1 MTTEN
6 SKGENSQDEY
16 PSQQRMF
23 DGEPVEEYF
32 NGLEHSS
39 LKKSKIGLKFPGV
52 TEIPLVIAG
61 AGLLVLIVFLSIFIF
76 TIFVQK
82 PEKVDVEGKF
92 DGKLRSVD
100 ARINQLEG
108 RLSKMEVIVQQLLEM
123 ENRGEEIGPVVAR
136 INKLESEYS
145 SQLDLMSQKLDHY
158 IKQQEEERKKLA
170 ALAVKPPEK
179 TTQVSATKA
188 TQVSATKATQ
198 MPAKKSVKT
207 YHHVQSGETL
217 YSIGRKYKM
226 SLDQL
231 HGLNPS
237 ISGNAIYTGQKIRVK

>member
-6 SKGENSQDEY
+6 SKGEKSQDEY
-16 PSQQRMF
+16 LSQQKLF
-23 DGEPVEEYF
+23 DEEPVEEYF

-39 LKKSKIGLKFPGV
+39 LKKSKFGLKFPGV

-82 PEKVDVEGKF
+82 PEKVDIEGKF

-108 RLSKMEVIVQQLLEM
+108 RLSKMEVIAQQLLKM
-123 ENRGEEIGPVVAR
+123 ENRDEEIGPVVAR
-136 INKLESEYS
+136 INSLESDFT
-145 SQLDLMSQKLDHY
+145 SQLNLISQKLDHY
-158 IKQQEEERKKLA
+158 IKQQEEDKKKQA

-179 TTQVSATKA
+179 TAQVT
-188 TQVSATKATQ
+188 V
-198 MPAKKSVKT
+198 KKSVKT
-207 YHHVQSGETL
+207 YHHVQLGDTL

-237 ISGNAIYTGQKIRVK
+237 ISGNSIYTGQKIRIK